1 MPDALFF
8 CGIARNQT
16 EMLDLFGQVFLLLI
30 DDGTQMAR
38 LEGPAQTTS
47 PARTEG
53 IKQQIRVGRHVFQI
67 QMLARGAIPLDGTA
81 SPKFI
86 ADRLLTHLDPD
97 S

>member
-38 LEGPAQTTS
+38 LSTVTLLSRGVA
-47 PARTEG
+47 
-53 IKQQIRVGRHVFQI
+53 HVIDQGLVWFRSTWRACW
-67 QMLARGAIPLDGTA
+67 L
-81 SPKFI
+81 
-86 ADRLLTHLDPD
+86 
-97 S
+97 